1 MLKEQQDNSKIK
13 EKVEGLNN
21 KSDRKTD
28 NFSSSDSPE
37 STAKDAKKTA
47 KLLKETQSANKD
59 LAKSNDK
66 IIDLETDIK
75 KFLIIRL
82 IS

>member
-1 MLKEQQDNSKIK
+1 MQ
-13 EKVEGLNN
+13 
-21 KSDRKTD
+21 
-28 NFSSSDSPE
+28 
-37 STAKDAKKTA
+37 KTA

-75 KFLIIRL
+75 KLELKLEKLKFLVEFKEK
-82 IS
+82 